1 MRKQS
6 LTAELHISR
15 DAWDVELEI
24 DFTVEKGLPGDRM
37 NPPEPNTY
45 EIEGVFIMDLGK
57 RIREEKLG
65 KHTFVD
71 QYDEEIKDAMEAAV
85 TAHFAD

>member
-15 DAWDVELEI
+15 DVELEI
-24 DFTVEKGLPGDRM
+24 DFTVEKGLPGHLLS
-37 NPPEPNTY
+37 PPEPNTY